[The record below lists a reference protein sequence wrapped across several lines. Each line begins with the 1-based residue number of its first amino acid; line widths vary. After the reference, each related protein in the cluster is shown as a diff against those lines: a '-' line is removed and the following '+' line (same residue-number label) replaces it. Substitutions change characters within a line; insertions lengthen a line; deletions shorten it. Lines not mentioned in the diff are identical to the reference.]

1 MIDQQTI
8 DKVFDTAQILDV
20 VSEFVSLKRRGQNYI
35 GLCPFHNDRTPSF
48 YVSPAKNIC
57 KCFACGKGGNTVHF
71 LMEHE
76 QMTFFEAIR
85 WLAAKYNIDIQ
96 ERRLSDEELQA
107 QTQREGM
114 LMLNDYARDTFSH
127 QLFENAEG
135 RNVGL
140 TYFYERGFRDELI
153 RKFQLG
159 YSLDARSSF
168 AEQAL
173 KHGFARETLLQT
185 GLCFERDNDGTLVDR
200 FRARVMFPIHS
211 LSGKV
216 VAFGGRVLD
225 ARTKGVN
232 QKYVNSPESE
242 IYHKANI
249 LYGIY
254 QAKSA
259 IAKAQCCYL
268 VEGYTDVLSMH
279 QAGIENVVASSG
291 TALTQGQIR
300 MIQRFT
306 SNITVLYDGDAAGIH
321 AALRGIDLI
330 LKEGMNVK
338 VLLLPDEED
347 PDSFARKHT
356 SQEFLDYIAAHETDF
371 LRFKASVL
379 MGEAKDDPQK
389 RAAMIADVVR
399 TLAIIPDGIVASVYV
414 REMSNMLQIAES
426 VLVNAVNIQKANN
439 FEAERKQEEVARRRE
454 LNRMRGAEAAPATT
468 ADASSAGGAN
478 AADSSAAIAGGEGAA
493 APEPSD
499 LAPDVELAIHRMVSR
514 EQDLKK
520 REAERRSLP
529 TDRYERNLV
538 RYIVRDGGKSF
549 TLQGYDED
557 GNPVEETWRVIDFI
571 GNELTC
577 ENLQLQ
583 HPLYARMYQMA
594 LDASADPAQPFDSVR
609 FFASNSD
616 EEVSR
621 TATDMLADKY
631 ATFGIPEADDQLNA
645 LIPRAVLE
653 LKCAIVRGEIAELQ
667 ERLKDPNANI
677 MQVMSEINS
686 KNEVR
691 KLLEKDLG
699 ERIISF

>member
-1 MIDQQTI
+1 MIDQQTV

-20 VSEFVSLKRRGQNYI
+20 VSEFVTLKRRGQNYI

-48 YVSPAKNIC
+48 YVSPSKNIC
-57 KCFACGKGGNTVHF
+57 KCFSCGKGGNAVHF

-85 WLAAKYNIDIQ
+85 WLAAKYNIEIQ

-107 QTQREGM
+107 QTKREGM
-114 LMLNDYARDTFSH
+114 LLVNEYARDTFVH
-127 QLFENAEG
+127 QLFETPEG
-135 RNVGL
+135 RNIGL

-159 YSLDARSSF
+159 YTLDQRSAF
-168 AEQAL
+168 AEQAV
-173 KHGFARETLLQT
+173 KHGFARDVLTQT
-185 GLCFERDNDGTLVDR
+185 GLCYERDTDHQLVDR

-356 SQEFLDYIAAHETDF
+356 SQEFLDYIAEHETDF
-371 LRFKASVL
+371 LRFKASIL
-379 MGEAKDDPQK
+379 MHDAGNDPLK
-389 RAAMIADVVR
+389 RASMIADVVR
-399 TLAIIPDGIVASVYV
+399 TLAIIPDPIVVSVYV
-414 REMSNMLQIAES
+414 REMSRLLEIGES
-426 VLVNAVNIQKANN
+426 VLVNAVNIQKAKN

-454 LNRMRGAEAAPATT
+454 LTRLKTGEAPAASDTPAPPTDEGTTATAPAVQQPTEAAPA
-468 ADASSAGGAN
+468 AD
-478 AADSSAAIAGGEGAA
+478 DI
-493 APEPSD
+493 
-499 LAPDVELAIHRMVSR
+499 APDVELAIHRMVNR
-514 EQDLKK
+514 EQEQKQ

-529 TDRYERNLV
+529 TDRYERSLI
-538 RYIVRDGGKSF
+538 RYIVRDGGKTF
-549 TLQGYDED
+549 TLSGQDDAGQ
-557 GNPVEETWRVIDFI
+557 PVEETWRVIDFI
-571 GNELTC
+571 GNELMC
-577 ENLQLQ
+577 EHLELQ
-583 HPLYARMYQMA
+583 HPLYARMYQLA
-594 LDASADPAQPFDSVR
+594 LDASDDPQQPFDSVR
-609 FFASNSD
+609 FFSTYPD
-616 EEVSR
+616 EQVSM

-631 ATFGIPEADDQLNA
+631 ATFGIPEADDQLNV

-653 LKCAIVRGEIAELQ
+653 LKCAIVRSEIATLQ
-667 ERLKDPNANI
+667 EQLKDPTANVV
-677 MQVMSEINS
+677 QVMAELNQR
-686 KNEVR
+686 NEVR

>member
-1 MIDQQTI
+1 MIDQITI
-8 DKVFDTAQILDV
+8 DKIIDTAQILDV

-57 KCFACGKGGNTVHF
+57 KCFACGKGGNPVHF

-76 QMTFFEAIR
+76 QMTFSEALR
-85 WLAAKYNIDIQ
+85 WLANKYNIEIQ
-96 ERRLSDEELQA
+96 ERKLTDQELAA

-114 LMLNDYARDTFSH
+114 LLLNEYARDTFVR
-127 QLFENAEG
+127 QLYETPEG
-135 RNVGL
+135 KNVGL

-159 YSLDARSSF
+159 YTLDARSGF
-168 AEQAL
+168 GDAAIA
-173 KHGFARETLLQT
+173 HGFSRDALLQT
-185 GLCFERDNDGTLVDR
+185 GLCYEREGDGSLVDR

-242 IYHKANI
+242 IYHKGNI

-254 QAKSA
+254 QAKAA

-279 QAGIENVVASSG
+279 QAGIENVIASSG

-330 LKEGMNVK
+330 LKEGMSVK

-356 SQEFLDYIAAHETDF
+356 SREFLDYIAANETDF
-371 LRFKASVL
+371 LRFKTSML
-379 MGEAKDDPQK
+379 LREAGDDPIK
-389 RAAMIADVVR
+389 RANTIADLVR
-399 TLAIIPDGIVASVYV
+399 TIAIIPDPIMVSVYV
-414 REMSNMLQIAES
+414 RETSRLLEIREE
-426 VLVNAVNIQKANN
+426 VLIQAINVQKAEN
-439 FEAERKQEEVARRRE
+439 FQNERKQEEIARRRQVSQ
-454 LNRMRGAEAAPATT
+454 LQRQSAADTTLPASTAPATDPTSEVQPASEVPKEEPT
-468 ADASSAGGAN
+468 ATTVDVMIHN
-478 AADSSAAIAGGEGAA
+478 AVRQEQIRKEGQ
-493 APEPSD
+493 E
-499 LAPDVELAIHRMVSR
+499 
-514 EQDLKK
+514 
-520 REAERRSLP
+520 ERRSLP
-529 TDRYERNLV
+529 TDRFERALI

-549 TLQGYDED
+549 QLKGVDAE
-557 GNPVEETWRVIDFI
+557 GEPVEETWRVIDFI

-577 ENLQLQ
+577 EEIAFQ
-583 HPLYARMYQMA
+583 HPLYARMYQLA
-594 LDASADPAQPFDSVR
+594 LDATEDPSLPFDSVR
-609 FFASNSD
+609 FFSAHPD
-616 EEVSR
+616 PEVSR

-631 ATFGIPEADDQLNA
+631 ATFGIPDADADLEQ
-645 LIPRAVLE
+645 LIPRALLE
-653 LKCAIVRGEIAELQ
+653 LKCAIVRSEIADLKEQ
-667 ERLKDPNANI
+667 LKDPNADAL
-677 MQVMSEINS
+677 QVMAAINER
-686 KNEVR
+686 NAVR

-699 ERIISF
+699 ERVISL

>member
-1 MIDQQTI
+1 MIDQQTV

-57 KCFACGKGGNTVHF
+57 KCFSCGKGGNAVHF
-71 LMEHE
+71 IMEHE
-76 QMTFFEAIR
+76 QMTFYEAIR
-85 WLAAKYNIDIQ
+85 WLANKYNIEIQ

-114 LMLNDYARDTFSH
+114 LLVNEYARDTFAR
-127 QLFENAEG
+127 QLFEVPEG
-135 RNVGL
+135 RNIGL
-140 TYFYERGFRDELI
+140 TYFYERGFRDDLI

-159 YSLDARSSF
+159 YTLDQRSAF
-168 AEQAL
+168 ADQAVA
-173 KHGFARETLLQT
+173 HGFSRDVLTQT
-185 GLCFERDNDGTLVDR
+185 GLCYERDTDHQLVDR

-225 ARTKGVN
+225 ARTKGVA

-291 TALTQGQIR
+291 TALTPGQIR

-347 PDSFARKHT
+347 PDSFARKHS

-379 MGEAKDDPQK
+379 LRDAGNDPQK

-399 TLAIIPDGIVASVYV
+399 TLAIIPDPIVVSVYI
-414 REMSNMLQIAES
+414 REMSTMLEIAEG
-426 VLVNAVNIQKANN
+426 VLINAVNVQKASN
-439 FEAERKQEEVARRRE
+439 FETERKQEEVARRRE
-454 LNRMRGAEAAPATT
+454 LNRMKNAEPAAPKADENGATP
-468 ADASSAGGAN
+468 N
-478 AADSSAAIAGGEGAA
+478 AAPTDAAQQQEP
-493 APEPSD
+493 PEVGQLS
-499 LAPDVELAIHRMVSR
+499 PDVELAIHRMVNQESQIRQR
-514 EQDLKK
+514 ESQ
-520 REAERRSLP
+520 RRSLP
-529 TDRYERNLV
+529 TDRYERSLI
-538 RYIVRDGGKSF
+538 RYIVRDGGKTF
-549 TLQGYDED
+549 VLTGQDEA
-557 GNPVEETWRVIDFI
+557 GEPVEETWRVIDFI

-577 ENLQLQ
+577 EGLQLQ

-594 LDASADPAQPFDSVR
+594 LDASEDPNVPFDSVR
-609 FFASNSD
+609 FFSTHPD
-616 EEVSR
+616 EKVSR
-621 TATDMLADKY
+621 VATDMLADKY
-631 ATFGIPEADDQLNA
+631 ATFGIPEADDQLNV

-653 LKCAIVRGEIAELQ
+653 LKCSIIRTQIAELQ
-667 ERLKDPNANI
+667 EQLKDPSANI
-677 MQVMSEINS
+677 AQVMAAINE
-686 KNEVR
+686 KNEIR